1 MAPALLLLLLGIVAV
16 PLPSRSQAQG
26 VIWLPEQAIVRAGAD
41 GFFEGFVSQPGQRVA
56 KGDLLVRSRDPALDT
71 QIRWSAARVAELEAR
86 YAVEYLNDRPRAE
99 MVREE
104 LAGERA
110 ALARAQERADALL
123 LRSGADG
130 VFTAERPEDMPG
142 RFHHKGDVLGYVMVG
157 GPAQARVV
165 VKQAEVDGVARSG
178 DEVAVRLAHAPEQ
191 VLRGRVVRQVP
202 AGDERL
208 PSRVLSVE
216 GGGRVAVDPR
226 DPQGLRALERM
237 FQLDVELESDA
248 WPVPY
253 GQRVHVRFDH
263 PPEPLAVQC
272 YHALRRLFLT
282 HFDV

>member
-1 MAPALLLLLLGIVAV
+1 
-16 PLPSRSQAQG
+16 
-26 VIWLPEQAIVRAGAD
+26 
-41 GFFEGFVSQPGQRVA
+41 
-56 KGDLLVRSRDPALDT
+56 
-71 QIRWSAARVAELEAR
+71 
-86 YAVEYLNDRPRAE
+86 
-99 MVREE
+99 
-104 LAGERA
+104 
-110 ALARAQERADALL
+110 
-123 LRSGADG
+123 
-130 VFTAERPEDMPG
+130 
-142 RFHHKGDVLGYVMVG
+142 
-157 GPAQARVV
+157 
-165 VKQAEVDGVARSG
+165 
-178 DEVAVRLAHAPEQ
+178 VAVRLAHAPEQ

-226 DPQGLRALERM
+226 DPQGLRTLERM